1 MPNDS
6 VPSLKSAAHKARMK
20 KAYSSNSYNSG
31 KPRGPRTTTKTNQL
45 DDVGDR
51 LEVRKTE
58 SGKDAGKYESRLVD
72 RKTHEPQGRGWAPS
86 SKDGKKFFDNFG
98 KIGGRKGK

>member
-1 MPNDS
+1 MSNES
-6 VPSLKSAAHKARMK
+6 VPSLKSAGHRAAMK
-20 KAYSSNSYNSG
+20 KAYSSSSYNSG
-31 KPRGPRTTTKTNQL
+31 KGMGPRRTTKTNQL
-45 DDVGDR
+45 DGANDL

>member
-1 MPNDS
+1 MANES
-6 VPSLKSAAHKARMK
+6 VPSLKSAGHRAAMK
-20 KAYSSNSYNSG
+20 KAYSSSSYNRG
-31 KPRGPRTTTKTNQL
+31 KGMGPQRTTKTNQL
-45 DDVGDR
+45 IGAEDR

-72 RKTHEPQGRGWAPS
+72 RKTGKPGSFSAS

-98 KIGGRKGK
+98 KMGGRKGK